1 MNAASRTLSPE
12 TSAAIDS
19 VISSPASADGLTP
32 FVLPDGRTIS
42 PSGLVAV
49 LASLSPR
56 QASELGLRTSGIFGR
71 RGSTSSA
78 SAALQS
84 SMASRL
90 QAAMASTGSTLF
102 KLTWKARVTPAGRPI
117 CALRASGLRTSDS
130 GSGSWPTPMAGTPA
144 RNGNNPA
151 GNTDSSRRTEAL
163 CGKPVAGHGLR
174 LASPGATPTSRD
186 WKDGSYTPNV
196 PENSLLGRQV
206 WQASGTTP
214 TGSPA
219 STEKPGQLNPAHSR
233 WLMGYPPEW
242 CDCAVTATQSIPKS
256 PRRSSAPTLPAAA
269 ND

>member
-102 KLTWKARVTPAGRPI
+102 KLTWKARVTPAQRPI
-117 CALRASGLRTSDS
+117 CALRASALRTS
-130 GSGSWPTPMAGTPA
+130 GSAFGSWPTPVVNDTTGSTHCYGPKQPDGTRA
-144 RNGNNPA
+144 IFWK
-151 GNTDSSRRTEAL
+151 L
-163 CGKPVAGHGLR
+163 
-174 LASPGATPTSRD
+174 PGAARISGWSTPTVPRKNDSEASAFR
-186 WKDGSYTPNV
+186 WNPNKKQDDPV
-196 PENSLLGRQV
+196 MQLLGREQLLSNV
-206 WQASGTTP
+206 P
-214 TGSPA
+214 M
-219 STEKPGQLNPAHSR
+219 ELRGQLNPAFSR
-233 WLMGYPPEW
+233 WLMGYPPAW

-256 PRRSSAPTLPAAA
+256 PRRSSAPTLQAAA